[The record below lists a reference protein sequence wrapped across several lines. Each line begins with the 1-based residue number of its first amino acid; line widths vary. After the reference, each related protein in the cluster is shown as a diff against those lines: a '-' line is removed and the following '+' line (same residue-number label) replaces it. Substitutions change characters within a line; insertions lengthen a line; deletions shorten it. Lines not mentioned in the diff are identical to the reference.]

1 MVCRMLTHI
10 RSDSF
15 SCQLSCRNFMGE
27 LYMTI
32 MTSCNIVYTL
42 LTDTFDTKSPLIDE
56 IGLMIVFIN
65 I

>member
-1 MVCRMLTHI
+1 
-10 RSDSF
+10 
-15 SCQLSCRNFMGE
+15 MGE

>member
-1 MVCRMLTHI
+1 
-10 RSDSF
+10 
-15 SCQLSCRNFMGE
+15 MGE

-65 I
+65 IYMTGKLTLKIWTSQDVPSTK